1 MKRTQV
7 STTAMGIAAMRAF
20 ESEKPAGERICYDPF
35 ARRLTSPGF
44 YLLARLFSGY
54 GESRAPGAQGF
65 MVCRCRYFDDY
76 LQASLSGGVS
86 QVVILGAGLDSR
98 AYQDTPLKNVRTFEV
113 DHPNTQADKMKRVVK
128 LFGALPANVT
138 YVPIDLN
145 EETLDKL
152 IECGFN
158 TALKSLFIWEG
169 VTYYLNPEAVDATLE
184 WVRAHSAP
192 GSSIIFDYIYTEA
205 LTSPHK
211 RGEVSRLQRYSRFT
225 GEGLVFGIQK
235 SQIEEFL
242 TKRGYWHI
250 LDADS
255 KQLERL
261 YCTGPNRGRKVAEIY
276 AIVHAEVQKP

>member
-1 MKRTQV
+1 MKKTQT
-7 STTAMGIAAMRAF
+7 STTSMGIAAMRAF

-54 GESRAPGAQGF
+54 GESRAPGAQGY
-65 MVCRCRYFDDY
+65 MVCRCRYFEDY
-76 LQASLSGGVS
+76 LQACLSSGVR

-113 DHPNTQADKMKRVVK
+113 DQPGTQADKMRRVVK
-128 LFGALPANVT
+128 LFGVLPANVT
-138 YVPIDLN
+138 YVPIDFN

-152 IECGFN
+152 LECGFD
-158 TALKSLFIWEG
+158 ASLKSLFIWEG

-192 GSSIIFDYIYTEA
+192 GSSIIFDYIYDDA
-205 LTSPHK
+205 LTARNK
-211 RGEVSRLQRYSRFT
+211 RGEVARLQRYSRFT
-225 GEGLVFGIQK
+225 GERLVFGIQK
-235 SQIEEFL
+235 GQIEEFL

-250 LDADS
+250 VNADS
-255 KQLERL
+255 NQLESL
-261 YCTGPNRGRKVAEIY
+261 YCTGPNLGRKVAEIY